1 MRRFIPGLLAALMIV
16 SSVSAKVYTNKT
28 FLAPRSNNMN
38 LAMEYTT
45 WHKQTSLVPDK
56 NFGGTIQ
63 AVGFYEESDNKHD
76 LGKYFGVCNYNNGN
90 SVDDFIH
97 VYPTNGIASYPAQ
110 PRHWSSD
117 FFLHTYNVT
126 NVQKTLHDKIVWRP
140 SREAYGVRLDYHQK
154 LDKILKGLFFKV
166 ALPIVHVKTSMG
178 WSSTGTSGCGGGTG
192 IKQKL
197 QIAALTLTGDEKSL
211 ADYLTGNVAEATYA
225 SSKQVALCKAKI
237 HNSNSTTGIADI
249 DVVLG
254 YNFLY
259 ESTKHVNV
267 NIGFTIPTGN
277 DPDGI
282 YLWEAIVG
290 NHGHWALGFG
300 LDSAFQLWQDGKS
313 SLDFLLA
320 FNYRYLFS
328 ATEKRTMGF
337 KYPNTSGFQSLNLA
351 NKKAMY
357 GHWLLAGKKTETQ
370 ATPFA
375 NFLTRNM
382 KVTPGSHFDGIVQL
396 AFNYDNWT
404 FDLGYNLFAKEQEDV
419 RLKCNPCADA
429 CGTSCSD
436 VDGWTDDTYGI
447 ALVGEQA
454 GTSVNWNT
462 ATPFTNAQAYGGS
475 YINREHLDLDACTNP
490 SVVTHKIYGG
500 IGYAFYD
507 WDYPLMLGIGGSWEF
522 ETDNDSLEQ
531 WALWFKLGL
540 TF

>member
-1 MRRFIPGLLAALMIV
+1 
-16 SSVSAKVYTNKT
+16 
-28 FLAPRSNNMN
+28 MN

-45 WHKQTSLVPDK
+45 WHKQTSKVPDK

-63 AVGFYEESDNKHD
+63 AVGFYEESDNKKD
-76 LGKYFGVCNYNNGN
+76 LGQYFGVCNYDNGN
-90 SVDDFIH
+90 SKDDFIH
-97 VYPTNGIASYPAQ
+97 VYPTGSNPDQ
-110 PRHWSSD
+110 PRHWGSD
-117 FFLHTYNVT
+117 FLFHTWNVSD
-126 NVQKTLHDKIVWRP
+126 NLKTLHDKIVWRP

-154 LDKILKGLFFKV
+154 LDKVPKGLFFKV

-178 WSSTGTSGCGGGTG
+178 WSSTGTSGCSGGSG
-192 IKQKL
+192 IKQRL
-197 QIAALTLTGDEKSL
+197 QNALGTLAGDEKSL
-211 ADYLTGNVAEATYA
+211 GDYLTGDVANTF
-225 SSKQVALCKAKI
+225 SSAKQVALCKARI

-259 ESTKHVNV
+259 EPTKHVNV
-267 NIGFTIPTGN
+267 NIGVTIPTGN
-277 DPDGI
+277 DPDGNF
-282 YLWEAIVG
+282 LWEAIAG

-300 LDSAFQLWQDGKS
+300 FDSGFQLWQDGKS

-337 KYPNTSGFQSLNLA
+337 KYPNSTGFATLGLA

-357 GHWLLAGKKTETQ
+357 GHWILAGKKGETQ

-382 KVTPGSHFDGIVQL
+382 KVTPGSHFDGIAQL
-396 AFNYDNWT
+396 AFNYDGWT

-419 RLKCNPCADA
+419 RLKCNPCTDT

-436 VDGWTDDTYGI
+436 TDGWTDDTYAI
-447 ALVGEQA
+447 ARVATQA
-454 GTSVNWNT
+454 QGGNWNST
-462 ATPFTNAQAYGGS
+462 IAFAESHRYGGAW
-475 YINREHLDLDACTNP
+475 INKEHLDIDACTNP

-500 IGYAFYD
+500 IGYAFEE
-507 WDYPLMLGIGGSWEF
+507 WEYPLMLGIGGSWEF
-522 ETDNDSLEQ
+522 ETDNDCLEQ

>member
-1 MRRFIPGLLAALMIV
+1 MRRFIPGLLAALMIF
-16 SSVSAKVYTNKT
+16 SSVTAKVYTNKT
-28 FLAPRSNNMN
+28 FLTPRSNNMN

-56 NFGGTIQ
+56 KFGGSIQ
-63 AVGFYEESDNKHD
+63 ATGFYEESDNKRD
-76 LGKYFGVCNYNNGN
+76 LGKYFGVTNYDNGN
-90 SVDDFIH
+90 SVDDFIR
-97 VYPTNGIASYPAQ
+97 VYPTGSNPAQ

-117 FFLHTYNVT
+117 FIFHTYNVSD
-126 NVQKTLHDKIVWRP
+126 NLKTLNDKIVWRP

-178 WSSTGTSGCGGGTG
+178 WSSTATVGLTGTNFS
-192 IKQKL
+192 QRL
-197 QIAALTLTGDEKSL
+197 QDADTTLAGAEKNLGQYLTGD
-211 ADYLTGNVAEATYA
+211 VANTF
-225 SSKQVALCKAKI
+225 SSAKQIALSHAKI
-237 HNSNSTTGIADI
+237 HNSNSETGVADI

-259 ESTKHVNV
+259 EPTKHVNV
-267 NIGFTIPTGN
+267 NVGVTIPTGN
-277 DPDGI
+277 DPDGNF
-282 YLWEAIVG
+282 LWEAIVG

-300 LDSAFQLWQDGKS
+300 FDSGFQLWQDGKS

-337 KYPNTSGFQSLNLA
+337 KYPNVTGFGTNA
-351 NKKAMY
+351 GKKVLY
-357 GHWLLAGKKTETQ
+357 GHWILAGKKGETQ

-375 NFLTRNM
+375 NFLTRDM

-419 RLKCNPCADA
+419 RLK
-429 CGTSCSD
+429 GTLD
-436 VDGWTDDTYGI
+436 GDGWTDDTYAI
-447 ALVGEQA
+447 ASPLWITTQA
-454 GTSVNWNT
+454 FT
-462 ATPFTNAQAYGGS
+462 ASHINHRYGAAW
-475 YINREHLDLDACTNP
+475 INREHLDLDPCTNP

-500 IGYAFYD
+500 IGYAFNE

-522 ETDNDSLEQ
+522 ETDNDCVEQ